1 VQHVDAG
8 HHLEQLAADVDRGS
22 NAGRSHIELAR
33 IGFGI
38 GNEFSDRLGRNR
50 RIDDHHERLATNAG
64 DRRNIA
70 NEVVIELWVE
80 RGIDGVART
89 DKQECVSV
97 GGSIHDHLGRKV
109 APGARPILNDN

>member
-1 VQHVDAG
+1 MLMPVIILNSSPPTWTEVPMADDAI
-8 HHLEQLAADVDRGS
+8 LSLP
-22 NAGRSHIELAR
+22 ELALA
-33 IGFGI
+33 
-38 GNEFSDRLGRNR
+38 GNELSDRLGRNR

-80 RGIDGVART
+80 RGIDGVARA

-97 GGSIHDHLGRKV
+97 GGAHS
-109 APGARPILNDN
+109 RPPRSRGCSRRPADS